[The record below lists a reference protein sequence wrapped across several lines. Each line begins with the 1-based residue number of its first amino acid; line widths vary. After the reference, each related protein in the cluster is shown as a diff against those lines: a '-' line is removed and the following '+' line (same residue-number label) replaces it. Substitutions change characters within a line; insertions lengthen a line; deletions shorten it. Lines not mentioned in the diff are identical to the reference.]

1 MSKARFFSAELEGQ
15 VIELGG
21 AEAHHLLNVRRVRIG
36 EEVELFDGK
45 GQKVRGR
52 LESVAKKVTRIEVL
66 EKYTQVSR
74 GIEIV
79 VACAL
84 AKGSRWGW
92 LLEKCVE
99 LGAGKIWPVIFER
112 SVVKGAGS
120 TEQLSKW
127 NRRCIEAAKQCG
139 QAYLPE
145 IAQPRGLKEIL
156 EGTKGN
162 WLGLVGAV
170 NASAEPILRVLE
182 KADRA
187 RGLVLLVGPE
197 GGLSAQEQRLA
208 EERGYEPVFLG
219 ENTLRVE
226 TATIGFLAAVRAWI
240 ESQIKNQKSNSKIT
254 YQNSKSE
261 ECSA

>member
-1 MSKARFFSAELEGQ
+1 MSIARFFCAELEGQ

-21 AEAHHLLNVRRVRIG
+21 VEAHHLLNVRRVRLG

-45 GQKVRGR
+45 GQKLRGR
-52 LESVAKKVTRIEVL
+52 LKKTGKKTATIEVL
-66 EKYTQVSR
+66 ERYAKAPA
-74 GIEIV
+74 GLEIV

-84 AKGSRWGW
+84 AKGSRWDW

-112 SVVKGAGS
+112 SVVKGSGAA
-120 TEQLSKW
+120 EQLSKW
-127 NRRCIEAAKQCG
+127 KRRCIEAAKQCG

-170 NASAEPILRVLE
+170 NGSAEPILRVLE
-182 KADRA
+182 KANRA
-187 RGLVLLVGPE
+187 GGLVLLVGPE
-197 GGLSAQEQRLA
+197 GGLTAQEQRRA
-208 EERGYEPVFLG
+208 EERGYEAVFLG

-226 TATIGFLAAVRAWI
+226 TAVVGFLAVVQAWM
-240 ESQIKNQKSNSKIT
+240 EAKSNIKK
-254 YQNSKSE
+254 QK
-261 ECSA
+261 